1 MESISINVCKDF
13 ETVFGIITAHRNRV
27 AQRVNGES
35 ILMVWEVGSFV
46 SERLKTAK
54 WGSGVVRQLA
64 EFIHTQDPTV
74 RGWSYR
80 TIYKMVQFYETYS
93 TKAFSDLITKV
104 KPDFLSLGMIPE
116 SFGSLVPIQLA
127 QSTSSPIVPIKSAQ
141 AASCNAALWNS
152 ATS

>member
-1 MESISINVCKDF
+1 MAIVTVYKDF
-13 ETVFGIITAHRNRV
+13 ETVFGIISAHRNRIV
-27 AQRVNGES
+27 QRVNGES
-35 ILMVWEVGSFV
+35 VMMVWEVGGFV
-46 SERLKTAK
+46 SDRLKTAR

-104 KPDFLSLGMIPE
+104 KPDFLSLGMTPD
-116 SFGSLVPIQLA
+116 SFGSFVPIQLA
-127 QSTSSPIVPIKSAQ
+127 QTASTAIVPIESAQ